1 MPLVRWTTTQGS
13 RQDEKGGRWSWTFK
27 LAQKRS
33 WAGRWSWT
41 LGPEEIMNREVEL
54 GCESW
59 TSFAPGCF
67 STAVQQT
74 LSLWLC
80 PARQLKQQLR
90 SALVAEQWR
99 GDTALTLPLF
109 LRRSRVS
116 PVFWGQYPRSSLHS
130 FILSP
135 PTVPVPNK
143 QPRLCGCK
151 ATWSR
156 SRWTKCYCTEWKWI
170 YSALE

>member
-1 MPLVRWTTTQGS
+1 MNHYTGFQARW
-13 RQDEKGGRWSWTFK
+13 KGGRWSWTFK

-33 WAGRWSWT
+33 RGGRWSWT
-41 LGPEEIMNREVEL
+41 LSPEELWTGRW
-54 GCESW
+54 SW
-59 TSFAPGCF
+59 AVGCF

-80 PARQLKQQLR
+80 PARRLKQQLR
-90 SALVAEQWR
+90 SALVAVQWR

-116 PVFWGQYPRSSLHS
+116 PVFLGKISVVK
-130 FILSP
+130 P
-135 PTVPVPNK
+135 PLFHPLPTHPVPNK

-151 ATWSR
+151 AKWSQ
-156 SRWTKCYCTEWKWI
+156 SRWTKCYWTEWKWI
-170 YSALE
+170 YSTLE